1 MVKAINKETAEMIR
15 LVLSGDYKLNDDG
28 YGNHLLVPSRKLIRA
43 MKREE
48 RQILDTQIKAVI
60 VSYIKKVDQYAKEGK
75 VLNSYNQ
82 PVETAY
88 YSVKPT
94 TSSFGLL
101 PEVINAEV
109 KATRDDVL
117 RVLNQM
123 VKNDELER
131 VAVKGGVEICLTEA
145 NNFQIRYRSI
155 KYAVVPQTDAP
166 MQITTNACK

>member
-1 MVKAINKETAEMIR
+1 MVKAINKETAELIALVTSGMYR
-15 LVLSGDYKLNDDG
+15 LDGLS
-28 YGNHLLVPSRKLIRA
+28 LVPTRKMMRELKRDLRA
-43 MKREE
+43 V
-48 RQILDTQIKAVI
+48 LDKSIKEVI
-60 VSYIKKVDQYAKEGK
+60 VSEIKKIDQYAKEGK

-82 PVETAY
+82 PVKTAY

-94 TSSFGLL
+94 SSSFGLL
-101 PEVINAEV
+101 PLVIKAEV
-109 KATRDDVL
+109 EATRDDVL

-166 MQITTNACK
+166 MQITTNG

>member
-1 MVKAINKETAEMIR
+1 MVKAINKETAELIALVTSGMYRLDGLSLVPTRKMIR
-15 LVLSGDYKLNDDG
+15 EQK
-28 YGNHLLVPSRKLIRA
+28 RKIR
-43 MKREE
+43 EV
-48 RQILDTQIKAVI
+48 LDTQIKEVI
-60 VSYIKKVDQYAKEGK
+60 VSTIKKIDQYAKEGK

-82 PVETAY
+82 PVKTAY

-94 TSSFGLL
+94 SGSIGLL
-101 PEVINAEV
+101 PHIIKAEV
-109 KATRDDVL
+109 QATRDDVL
-117 RVLNQM
+117 RVLGQM

-166 MQITTNACK
+166 MQITTNG